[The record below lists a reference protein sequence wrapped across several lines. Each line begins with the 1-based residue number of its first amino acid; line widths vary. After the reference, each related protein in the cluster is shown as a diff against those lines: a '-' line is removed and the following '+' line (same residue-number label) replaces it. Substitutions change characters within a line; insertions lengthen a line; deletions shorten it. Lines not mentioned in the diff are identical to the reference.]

1 MGLFNKNM
9 YNSMEPV
16 SISIYPELELVKK
29 NLEACGAEGVLMSG
43 SGPTIFAIFK
53 DETYRDMVYNRYFE
67 KYDYVL
73 KSRTI

>member
-1 MGLFNKNM
+1 
-9 YNSMEPV
+9 MEPV
-16 SISIYPELELVKK
+16 SFGIYPVLEEVKQ
-29 NLEACGAEGVLMSG
+29 NLKAWGAEGVLMSG

-73 KSRTI
+73 KSKTI